1 MKRILLLISS
11 ASMVVIIAYSIYEYT
26 TFTILNSERGITDFI
41 QVHLGE
47 LDKTPLLL
55 ETYPIKHTKKVIATF
70 EHKGN
75 QLGAVIFQKG
85 FYGKLKSEKIM
96 LDRPFYSEIINT
108 KKGTFILFIGENK
121 HTAIQTI
128 VTDIVSSGERVK
140 LAVPPQKYF
149 SQIMKMEDI
158 TKIDTEPIYIYRTLK
173 EAITGAADNMEG
185 MELMFVDE
193 EHQSFLIYSEENSVL
208 KTVLGVYDN
217 NDHGFEVTGMEK
229 PNFYTMKEEKDFCF
243 EEKKVN
249 GDTIEHTYIHGLVP
263 KHEDV
268 QKVVLEVQR
277 KEEVIYQ
284 ISSDV
289 VANQFL
295 LHISS
300 PKLLEEDAK
309 VIKKFH
315 LYDKEGKYIR
325 TELKAG

>member
-1 MKRILLLISS
+1 MKRILLLISL
-11 ASMVVIIAYSIYEYT
+11 AGLGLIIAYSIYEYIR
-26 TFTILNSERGITDFI
+26 FTISNSEVGITDFI
-41 QVHLGE
+41 QEHLRE
-47 LDKTPLLL
+47 PDKTLLLL
-55 ETYPIKHTKKVIATF
+55 ETYPIKHTKKVVATF
-70 EHKGN
+70 EHNEN

-85 FYGKLKSEKIM
+85 FYGKLKPEKIM
-96 LDRPFYSEIINT
+96 LDRSFYSEIIDT

-121 HTAIQTI
+121 QTAIQTI

-149 SQIMKMEDI
+149 SQIRKMEDI
-158 TKIDTEPIYIYRTLK
+158 TKIDTEPNYIYRTLK
-173 EAITGAADNMEG
+173 EAISGAADNTEG

-208 KTVLGVYDN
+208 KTILGVYDY
-217 NDHGFEVTGMEK
+217 NDHGFEVTGMEN
-229 PNFYTMKEEKDFCF
+229 PNFYTMKEDKDFCF

-249 GDTIEHTYIHGLVP
+249 VDTIEHTYIHGLVP

-300 PKLLEEDAK
+300 PKFLEADTK

-325 TELKAG
+325 TESKAG